1 MAAKQLSL
9 AAASAV
15 NYHRFNSRMSTA
27 SADHSSDQPQRTSHQ
42 PGPLALL
49 AATAIGGVIATRIGK
64 APLLF
69 AAGAAAMAM
78 LQQKKTAAPQ
88 AKPQIQPPPEPPLEI
103 PAQSLVEQW
112 LSRQISREEQAPVV
126 DFTTDDV
133 TPSEP
138 EDDYR
143 PESFLLDESDE
154 IYRSQPP
161 HNDAFAGLTE
171 PKQQPIQEPAPQIT
185 EIEAEPEAPP
195 PTPPVLLQTP
205 PPAPPTPPAMADAAW
220 TLGVDPMPS
229 LNDNAPYV
237 APATSLFFSTPARQ
251 EVPIGAME
259 PPRSNMFSTSPVQ
272 HEEPGPPLFF
282 STAVFQ
288 GAAFPDEIQVA
299 PLFEPV
305 PLMPSSAPFA
315 EVPVWQPAPLFEP
328 LPAAAAAPEISL
340 ELASPGEASFDPPL
354 TAAPHNPWQSEPD
367 VFAMTPASPIQTQT
381 ASTVV
386 DAEII
391 LRPRAPMQNSVT
403 AKSKFIPQSFG
414 KPFSSEDSAPPP
426 AEGANQAQFHGSLQS
441 QHDPKARPAWRSW
454 WRGD

>member
-1 MAAKQLSL
+1 
-9 AAASAV
+9 
-15 NYHRFNSRMSTA
+15 MSTA

-78 LQQKKTAAPQ
+78 LRQKKTAAPPSQ
-88 AKPQIQPPPEPPLEI
+88 PQRLPPPAPPIEI
-103 PAQSLVEQW
+103 PAQSQVEQW

-126 DFTTDDV
+126 DFTTDDA

-154 IYRSQPP
+154 IYRSPPP

-171 PKQQPIQEPAPQIT
+171 PTPQPLQELAPQIA
-185 EIEAEPEAPP
+185 EIETEPEAPP
-195 PTPPVLLQTP
+195 SPPQVLLQTP
-205 PPAPPTPPAMADAAW
+205 APTPPTPPALADAAW

-237 APATSLFFSTPARQ
+237 APVSSLFFSTQTRQ
-251 EVPIGAME
+251 EAPMGKEE
-259 PPRSNMFSTSPVQ
+259 PPHSNMFSTAPVQ
-272 HEEPGPPLFF
+272 HQEPGPPLFF

-288 GAAFPDEIQVA
+288 GASFPDEIQVA
-299 PLFEPV
+299 PVFEPV
-305 PLMPSSAPFA
+305 PLMASPAPSA
-315 EVPVWQPAPLFEP
+315 EVPVWQAAPVFEP

-354 TAAPHNPWQSEPD
+354 AAAPHNPWQPEPD
-367 VFAMTPASPIQTQT
+367 VFAMTPAFPLQTQT

-391 LRPRAPMQNSVT
+391 LRPRAPTQNSVT
-403 AKSKFIPQSFG
+403 AKSKFAPQSFG
-414 KPFSSEDSAPPP
+414 KPFSSEDNAAPP
-426 AEGANQAQFHGSLQS
+426 AENANDAHFPGPLQS
-441 QHDPKARPAWRSW
+441 QHDPKARPTWRSW